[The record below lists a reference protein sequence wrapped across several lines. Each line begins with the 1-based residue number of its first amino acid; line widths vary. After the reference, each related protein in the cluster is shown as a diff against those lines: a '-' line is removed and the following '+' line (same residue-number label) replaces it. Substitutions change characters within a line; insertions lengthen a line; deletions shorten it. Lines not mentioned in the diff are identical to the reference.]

1 MTENRKIEDSGGANA
16 DPWFSLRWDFM
27 FTGSLNANKDTKELP
42 HKGDLESLPL
52 LLDIHWLLASGRVSL
67 DLIDCALWP
76 SNM

>member
-1 MTENRKIEDSGGANA
+1 
-16 DPWFSLRWDFM
+16 M